1 MNVKT
6 NLVVITRDG
15 HRDKLGDCSICA
27 VTDEEFKKLT
37 EGNSPQ
43 DAQTVLELTI
53 RNITHRQVGA
63 LL

>member
-1 MNVKT
+1 MNVRT

-15 HRDKLGDCSICA
+15 HWYRMGDCSICSI
-27 VTDEEFKKLT
+27 TDEEYEKLVQ
-37 EGNSPQ
+37 GNSPQ
-43 DAQTVLELTI
+43 DVQTVVELTV